1 MWLEDEGYLENE
13 EVETATEKAKEIMRT
28 VHDARTIPKEKR
40 ESKPRTHKVSDTKK
54 ELFTLLLQTLQD
66 EYDNVKV
73 EKENKLILIEVDGK
87 VLKVDLIETREKKK

>member
-1 MWLEDEGYLENE
+1 
-13 EVETATEKAKEIMRT
+13 
-28 VHDARTIPKEKR
+28 
-40 ESKPRTHKVSDTKK
+40 
-54 ELFTLLLQTLQD
+54 LQTLQD